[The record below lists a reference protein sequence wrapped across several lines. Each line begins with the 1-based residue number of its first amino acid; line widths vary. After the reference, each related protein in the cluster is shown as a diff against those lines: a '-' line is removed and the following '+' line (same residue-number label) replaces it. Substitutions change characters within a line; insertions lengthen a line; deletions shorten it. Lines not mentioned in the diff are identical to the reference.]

1 MISALIIA
9 KDEKNNI
16 GPCLDSLQGFAGET
30 IVVVD
35 SSSTDETEQIS
46 RNKGARVLVKEWQGF
61 GATKNWGLQQA
72 SGDHILWIDAD
83 ERMTPELAK
92 EITST
97 IQSNPDYSALAFPR
111 KAYFLGRWIKHC
123 GWYPGYVTRLF
134 KKEKAK
140 FDDKQVHE
148 TLVVDGKVVKLKEAL
163 LHYTDPD
170 LAHYF
175 MKFNKYTRLA
185 AEQMHKSGCRF
196 KPSGVIL
203 KPLIV
208 FAKMYFIKL
217 GFLDGMEG
225 FSLSVLSAHYAFVKN
240 IRLWELQRNSE
251 NTSSANETGNGNKQ

>member
-16 GPCLDSLQGFAGET
+16 GPCLDSLQGFAGEI

-72 SGDHILWIDAD
+72 SGDLILWIDAD

-92 EITST
+92 EITTT
-97 IQSNPDYSALAFPR
+97 IQSNRNFSALAFPR

-134 KKEKAK
+134 KKEKAR
-140 FDDKQVHE
+140 FNDKQVHE
-148 TLVVDGKVVKLKEAL
+148 MLVVDGKVIKLKEAL

-170 LAHYF
+170 LAHYLL
-175 MKFNKYTRLA
+175 KFNKYTRLA
-185 AEQMHKSGCRF
+185 AEQMNKSGSRF
-196 KPSGVIL
+196 KLSGVIL

-208 FAKMYFIKL
+208 FVKMYIIKL

-225 FSLSVLSAHYAFVKN
+225 FILSVLSAHYSFVKN
-240 IRLWELQRNSE
+240 IRLWEIKRHQGNMPR
-251 NTSSANETGNGNKQ
+251 ANETIDGNKQ

>member
-46 RNKGARVLVKEWQGF
+46 RNRGARVLVKKWQGF

-72 SGDHILWIDAD
+72 LGDHVLWIDAD

-92 EITST
+92 EITRT

-148 TLVVDGKVVKLKEAL
+148 MLVVDGKVIKLKEAL

-175 MKFNKYTRLA
+175 VKFNKYTRLA
-185 AEQMHKSGCRF
+185 AEQMYKSGCRF

-208 FAKMYFIKL
+208 FVKMYFIKM

-225 FSLSVLSAHYAFVKN
+225 FSLSVLSAHYTFVKN
-240 IRLWELQRNSE
+240 IRLWELQRHSE
-251 NTSSANETGNGNKQ
+251 NTSSASETDNGNKQ

>member
-9 KDEKNNI
+9 KNEENNI
-16 GPCLDSLQGFAGET
+16 GSCLDSLQGFADET

-35 SSSTDETEQIS
+35 SSSTDETERIS
-46 RNKGARVLVKEWQGF
+46 RSEGARVFVKEWQGF
-61 GATKNWGLQQA
+61 GATKNWGLQHA
-72 SGDHILWIDAD
+72 SGDLILWIDAD

-92 EITST
+92 EITAT
-97 IQSNPDYSALAFPR
+97 IQSNRDYSALAFPR

-134 KKEKAK
+134 KKGKAK

-148 TLVVDGKVVKLKEAL
+148 MLVVDGKVVKLKEAL

-175 MKFNKYTRLA
+175 VKFNEYTRLA
-185 AEQMHKSGCRF
+185 AEQMHLSGSRF
-196 KPSGVIL
+196 KAIDIIL

-208 FAKMYFIKL
+208 FVKMYLIKL

-225 FSLSVLSAHYAFVKN
+225 FILSVLSAHYAFVKN
-240 IRLWELQRNSE
+240 IRLWEIQQHPA
-251 NTSSANETGNGNKQ
+251 NTPSANEKVNGNKQ